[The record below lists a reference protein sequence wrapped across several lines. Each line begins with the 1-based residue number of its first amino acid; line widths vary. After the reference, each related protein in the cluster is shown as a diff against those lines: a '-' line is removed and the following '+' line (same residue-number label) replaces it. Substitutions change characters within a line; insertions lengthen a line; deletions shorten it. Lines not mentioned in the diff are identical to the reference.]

1 YDEKYLV
8 SDSMEIVVQ
17 VNGKVRAKLTLPTSY
32 DENKIFDEVLSN
44 ERVSALIKDQE
55 LVKKIYIKGKLISLV
70 VK

>member
-1 YDEKYLV
+1 
-8 SDSMEIVVQ
+8 MEIVVQ